1 MSETEMRLRGII
13 LKIARMEIVEEAEK
27 LFSNID
33 CDLISDFGLDSL
45 LMVQLIVEIETEFD
59 MEFGLE
65 DLDIN
70 LLRKY
75 RELKKY
81 IEDNKER

>member
-1 MSETEMRLRGII
+1 MSETGMRLRGII
-13 LKIARMEIVEEAEK
+13 LKLARMEISGEAEK
-27 LFSNID
+27 LFSNPD
-33 CDLISDFGLDSL
+33 CDLMSDFGLDSL

-75 RELKKY
+75 RELEKY
-81 IEDNKER
+81 IEENKD